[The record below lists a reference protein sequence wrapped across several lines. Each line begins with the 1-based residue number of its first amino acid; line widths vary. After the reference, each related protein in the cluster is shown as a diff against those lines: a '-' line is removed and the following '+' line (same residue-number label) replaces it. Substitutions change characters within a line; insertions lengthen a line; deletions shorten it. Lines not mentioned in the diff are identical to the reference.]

1 MRVIMSV
8 RSEGKFNDMAFNL
21 MAQEIV
27 RSKRLNE
34 VIGYELT
41 IRPCDGGDAAKV
53 INLAQSPDD
62 RADLDLSILNAFR
75 KIERSLVFDKALDL
89 WINIFPSTLMSSSVL
104 AKLISIIRAS
114 MHNIVVEI
122 TESEFLTDYH
132 TARES
137 VKAIQRAG
145 AKVVLDDFGSGAA
158 SIQSL
163 LELPVDGIKIDRVVF
178 QQAALDQR
186 FMPLIEGTIATAKML
201 EIPVVIEG
209 IETLSHLSIARTL
222 NAEYIQ
228 GYFVSRPA
236 SIPDTLDSAKFKRQ
250 LAAYEMRKAAR
261 GDSQTANESVR
272 DLDLRAS
279 Q

>member
-1 MRVIMSV
+1 MRVRMSV
-8 RSEGKFNDMAFNL
+8 KSEGQYNDMSFNL

-27 RSKRLNE
+27 RSNRLSE
-34 VIGYELT
+34 IIGYELT
-41 IRPCDGGDAAKV
+41 IRPCEGGSAASV
-53 INLAQSPDD
+53 IDLAQSPDD
-62 RADLDLSILNAFR
+62 RVDLDLAILNAFR
-75 KIERSLVFDKALDL
+75 KIERALTFEKTLDL
-89 WINIFPSTLMSSSVL
+89 WINIFPSTLLSKSVL
-104 AKLISIIRAS
+104 AKLINIIQTS

-122 TESEFLTDYH
+122 TESEFLTNYE

-178 QQAALDQR
+178 QQAAVDQR

-222 NAEYIQ
+222 GAEYIQ

-250 LAAYEMRKAAR
+250 LAAYEIRRARR
-261 GDSQTANESVR
+261 GDSHFANEVQEEMNAIVNR
-272 DLDLRAS
+272 
-279 Q
+279 